1 MPYVKLDCDMLA
13 STTWLDR
20 EAREMFL
27 TALLMAQP
35 YEAREPQ
42 AQLEIRS
49 LEPTGWSVP
58 IGWYGFVHAA
68 SSGIIHMAG
77 ADRDNG
83 LYALDRLGAPEPDSR
98 SQKYEGRRLVRVDG
112 GFIVLNYMKFRE
124 KDYTTAERSRRY
136 REKKRAEQQSAK
148 AKEESQRH
156 TGTSRDV
163 TEAEAEAEADTDMVS
178 NAGST
183 TPSISLVPTKDHP
196 LTAQSVLS
204 TLEHLTEQSDIQK
217 TLRTWQI
224 RAIFAYWVKV
234 MKKDN
239 KRVLLSKERWVR
251 IDKYL
256 RLYQIEACLYA
267 IDGALTHPDLNHESG
282 RSYHE
287 LEQIFLKG
295 SDGPGRVEKLSDYA
309 ERRHRKRKHRLLK
322 AHPQLEGKEPNGTT
336 PGDDEGRD
344 PRGSA
349 TPDAGVG
356 GSGSEAKPG
365 TSHQPRDRSASSGAD
380 SDGDDSGNADSE
392 SSGSDR
398 G

>member
-1 MPYVKLDCDMLA
+1 MPHVKLDCGILD
-13 STTWLDR
+13 STLWVDR
-20 EAREMFL
+20 PARDVFI

-35 YEAREPQ
+35 FALEKPA
-42 AQLEIRS
+42 AQIEVRNLKN
-49 LEPTGWSVP
+49 TGFVVP
-58 IGWYGFVHAA
+58 PGAYGFVHAA
-68 SSGIIHMAG
+68 GVGIIRRAG
-77 ADRDNG
+77 LEDQEAG
-83 LYALDRLGAPEPDSR
+83 LDALERLGKGEADSR
-98 SQKYEGRRLVRVDG
+98 TSTFGGRRLVRVDSG
-112 GFIVLNYMKFRE
+112 YIVLNFDKYRQR
-124 KDYTTAERSRRY
+124 DRTAAERQKRY
-136 REKKRAEQQSAK
+136 REAQKLDSVTRDKRN
-148 AKEESQRH
+148 
-156 TGTSRDV
+156 DV
-163 TEAEAEAEADTDMVS
+163 TQAEAEAEADTDMVS

-183 TPSISLVPTKDHP
+183 TPSISLVPTREHP

-204 TLEHLTEQSDIQK
+204 TLEQLTEQSDIQK

-239 KRVLLSKERWVR
+239 KRVLLSKDRWVR

-295 SDGPGRVEKLSDYA
+295 SDGPGRVEKLSEYA
-309 ERRHRKRKHRLLK
+309 RKRHRERKHRLLT

-344 PRGSA
+344 PRGPA
-349 TPDAGVG
+349 TPDAGLG
-356 GSGSEAKPG
+356 GSSSEAKPG
-365 TSHQPRDRSASSGAD
+365 TSHQPGDRSASSGAD
-380 SDGDDSGNADSE
+380 SDGDDSGNVDNE

>member
-1 MPYVKLDCDMLA
+1 MTSYVKIYGSQLLRSTVWVNSTKETKLVWITLLA
-13 STTWLDR
+13 IADQHGLALTSIPGL
-20 EAREMFL
+20 ARDAGVTNEECEQ
-27 TALLMAQP
+27 ALSVLESPDP
-35 YEAREPQ
+35 Y
-42 AQLEIRS
+42 
-49 LEPTGWSVP
+49 
-58 IGWYGFVHAA
+58 
-68 SSGIIHMAG
+68 
-77 ADRDNG
+77 
-83 LYALDRLGAPEPDSR
+83 SR
-98 SQKYEGRRLVRVDG
+98 TKKYEGRRVEPIDG
-112 GFIVLNYMKFRE
+112 GFLLLNYK
-124 KDYTTAERSRRY
+124 KY
-136 REKKRAEQQSAK
+136 RELR
-148 AKEESQRH
+148 
-156 TGTSRDV
+156 
-163 TEAEAEAEADTDMVS
+163 TEAQVRGAEKKAAWRAKQKDKSRPSDDTGDMSEDIPVS
-178 NAGST
+178 DT
-183 TPSISLVPTKDHP
+183 TPTPSPAPTPELRSTASSISLVPTREHP

-204 TLEHLTEQSDIQK
+204 TLEQLTEQSDIQK

-239 KRVLLSKERWVR
+239 KRVLLSKDRWVR

-322 AHPQLEGKEPNGTT
+322 AHPQIEGKEPNGTT

-344 PRGSA
+344 PRGPA
-349 TPDAGVG
+349 TADASVG

-365 TSHQPRDRSASSGAD
+365 TSHQPRDGSASSDAD
-380 SDGDDSGNADSE
+380 SDGDDSGNADNE
-392 SSGSDR
+392 GSGSDR

>member
-1 MPYVKLDCDMLA
+1 MAYVKLDCGILD
-13 STTWLDR
+13 STLWVDR
-20 EAREMFL
+20 DAREVFI

-35 YEAREPQ
+35 FV
-42 AQLEIRS
+42 LEKATNQIEVRTLKS
-49 LEPTGWSVP
+49 TGFTVP
-58 IGWYGFVHAA
+58 PGPYGFIAA
-68 SSGIIHMAG
+68 AGVGIIRRAG
-77 ADRDNG
+77 VEDQEAG
-83 LYALDRLGAPEPDSR
+83 LNALERLGKPEADSR
-98 SQKYEGRRLVRVDG
+98 TPSFGGRRLVRIDG
-112 GFIVLNYMKFRE
+112 GYLVLNFDKHRQR
-124 KDYTTAERSRRY
+124 DRTAAERQKRY
-136 REKKRAEQQSAK
+136 REAQKLQAVTRDKRNE
-148 AKEESQRH
+148 
-156 TGTSRDV
+156 V
-163 TEAEAEAEADTDMVS
+163 TQAVSTKQEAGSMVS

-183 TPSISLVPTKDHP
+183 TSSTSLVPTKDHP
-196 LTAQSVLS
+196 LTAQSVLA

-239 KRVLLSKERWVR
+239 KRVLLSKDRWVK

-322 AHPQLEGKEPNGTT
+322 AHPQLEGKEPDDGT

-344 PRGSA
+344 PRGPA
-349 TPDAGVG
+349 TPDARVG

-380 SDGDDSGNADSE
+380 SNGDDSGNADSE